1 VTVSLGCW
9 VLLASLEKYRAPSE
23 DVLVSRK
30 LTTPSAVT
38 AEVTTSVYVVLEVT
52 AASDAIVAAFAERAL
67 AARPGSESDARSFP
81 QQRGALSRMPWRL
94 RVGSLTTSR
103 AGLDRRPGERRC
115 VHARTVNALEKID
128 RSQDDDA
135 TAGTVSTAS
144 PTVAPLP
151 RAPGFDPADAMTT
164 VATRS
169 LLLGSASAAVVLARR
184 RYLHWGCTAAEV
196 ASALPGDE
204 LVPNVNVTATRAVS
218 IAAADDAVWPWVAQL
233 GQGRGGFYSY
243 DFLENLAGCDIHS
256 AYRIVPEWQ
265 SIAVGDEVK
274 LLPEVGLRVALLD
287 PGTVLVLRGGI
298 PMGAVAPP
306 YDFTWAFIVR
316 AQADGTTRLLARER
330 YEYTRRWSSLLVE
343 PVQLISFIMSRRML
357 RGVKRRAEQRVV
369 GTSGPQDGVTAK

>member
-1 VTVSLGCW
+1 
-9 VLLASLEKYRAPSE
+9 
-23 DVLVSRK
+23 
-30 LTTPSAVT
+30 
-38 AEVTTSVYVVLEVT
+38 
-52 AASDAIVAAFAERAL
+52 
-67 AARPGSESDARSFP
+67 
-81 QQRGALSRMPWRL
+81 
-94 RVGSLTTSR
+94 
-103 AGLDRRPGERRC
+103 
-115 VHARTVNALEKID
+115 
-128 RSQDDDA
+128 
-135 TAGTVSTAS
+135 
-144 PTVAPLP
+144 
-151 RAPGFDPADAMTT
+151 MTT
-164 VATRS
+164 VASRS

-184 RYLHWGCTAAEV
+184 RYLRWGCTAAEV

-218 IAAADDAVWPWVAQL
+218 IAAPDDAVWPWVAQL

-256 AYRIVPEWQ
+256 ADRIVPEWQ

-274 LLPEVGLRVALLD
+274 LHPEVGLRVALVD

-306 YDFTWAFIVR
+306 YDFTWAFVVR
-316 AQADGTTRLLARER
+316 AQADGTTRLLVRER

-357 RGVKRRAEQRVV
+357 RGIKRRAERRVV